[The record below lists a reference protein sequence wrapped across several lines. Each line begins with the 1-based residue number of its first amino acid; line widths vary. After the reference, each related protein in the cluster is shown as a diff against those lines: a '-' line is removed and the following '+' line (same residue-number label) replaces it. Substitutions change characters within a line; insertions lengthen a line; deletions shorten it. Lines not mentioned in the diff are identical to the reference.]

1 MKKDTNSVDDFF
13 RKSLQDHKVTPSEA
27 ARSRFLDEAAPAA
40 TGIWHSIFR
49 WQNMLAAAVILSAS
63 VILYF
68 GFFNDDVAPAPAPTA
83 TETQTSAVSSD
94 NSAPE
99 INTPTPNKIETQ
111 SNSEVPRTITQTKS
125 PYKFIDEKKTKGN
138 ATSEEEHIS
147 EKSGTFSNSV
157 FESTVVAKEEIAL
170 HEKKVLPSGISSTA
184 AGVNETDYQDG
195 NHPLDAVEAQPDS
208 IFNLKDTTKFEK
220 EFTDLPGQPDQGQP
234 LPQLPQSHIPFGFT
248 PFLLY
253 SLDWNPKND
262 GNSLVHSLGLEGKIT
277 YGRFSLTS
285 GLGVTYSTD
294 YSNYEVGYN
303 DYLGS
308 YQKLD
313 SITFAYDQKRY
324 NLVPTYYMSDS
335 KVWDSVLKLDTYQEE
350 VRYNQLRIPVMA
362 GYTII
367 QRGKF
372 AVGLKTGVEMLFYLK
387 SNTVAE
393 YEYNSGQN
401 KLVGINQL
409 PDSYA
414 RNNFWFMANVSAAYN
429 VSKRIVFEIEPHVK
443 YLLNPDKTSAS
454 AAQQEFIPALRSS
467 IKLKF

>member
-220 EFTDLPGQPDQGQP
+220 DFTDLPGQPDQGQP
-234 LPQLPQSHIPFGFT
+234 LPQLPQSHTPFGFT

-277 YGRFSLTS
+277 YCRFSLTS

-372 AVGLKTGVEMLFYLK
+372 VVGLKTGVEMLFYLK

-414 RNNFWFMANVSAAYN
+414 HNNFWFMANISAAYN

-454 AAQQEFIPALRSS
+454 PAQQEIIPALRSS

>member
-13 RKSLQDHKVTPSEA
+13 RKSLQDLRITPSEA
-27 ARSRFLDEAAPAA
+27 ARGRFLDEAAPAA
-40 TGIWHSIFR
+40 TGIWQSIFR

-63 VILYF
+63 VVLYF
-68 GFFNDDVAPAPAPTA
+68 GFFNNEVAPAPTA
-83 TETQTSAVSSD
+83 TETKTPALSSD

-99 INTPTPNKIETQ
+99 INASTPDKTETQ
-111 SNSEVPRTITQTKS
+111 SNSEVPQSITQSKPAFKFSKESETKVNS
-125 PYKFIDEKKTKGN
+125 TNK
-138 ATSEEEHIS
+138 EEHIS
-147 EKSGTFSNSV
+147 KQIETFSNPV
-157 FESTVVAKEEIAL
+157 FKSTVVANEEIAL
-170 HEKKVLPSGISSTA
+170 QEKKVVLSVISSTA
-184 AGVNETDYQDG
+184 AGVNETDYTDG
-195 NHPLDAVEAQPDS
+195 KHHLTAVEAQTDS
-208 IFNLKDTTKFEK
+208 IFNLKDTTEL
-220 EFTDLPGQPDQGQP
+220 EEDLTDIPDHSDQGKP
-234 LPQLPQSHIPFGFT
+234 LPLLPKSPPAFGFT
-248 PFLLY
+248 PFLHY

-262 GNSLVHSLGLEGKIT
+262 GNTLVHSLGLEGKII

-285 GLGVTYSTD
+285 GLGVTSSIA

-324 NLVPTYYMSDS
+324 NLVPTYYMSES

-350 VRYNQLRIPVMA
+350 MKYNHLRIPVMA
-362 GYTII
+362 GFDII

-372 AVGLKTGVEMLFYLK
+372 VVGLKIGVEMLFYLK

-409 PDSYA
+409 PDAYA
-414 RNNFWFMANVSAAYN
+414 RNNFWFMANISAAYN
-429 VSKRIVFEIEPHVK
+429 LNKRIVFEIEPHIK

-454 AAQQEFIPALRSS
+454 PAQQEVIPALRSS

>member
-13 RKSLQDHKVTPSEA
+13 RKSLQDHKITPSEA

-40 TGIWHSIFR
+40 TSIWHSIFR

-68 GFFNDDVAPAPAPTA
+68 GFFNDVVAPAPTA
-83 TETQTSAVSSD
+83 TEIQTPAVSND

-99 INTPTPNKIETQ
+99 INASTPQKSENQPISEIPQ
-111 SNSEVPRTITQTKS
+111 SITESK
-125 PYKFIDEKKTKGN
+125 PVYKFIDEKKSKVN
-138 ATSEEEHIS
+138 ATSNEEHIS
-147 EKSGTFSNSV
+147 KQTGTFSNPV
-157 FESTVVAKEEIAL
+157 FESTAVVNEEIAL
-170 HEKKVLPSGISSTA
+170 QENKVLPSGISSTA
-184 AGVNETDYQDG
+184 AGVNNMDYSDG
-195 NHPLDAVEAQPDS
+195 NFLLDAVETQTDS
-208 IFNLKDTTKFEK
+208 IFNLKDSIKSEK
-220 EFTDLPGQPDQGQP
+220 DFTDLPDQPDKGQP
-234 LPQLPQSHIPFGFT
+234 LPQLPRSLTPFGFT
-248 PFLLY
+248 PFLHY

-262 GNSLVHSLGLEGKIT
+262 GNTLVHSLGLEGKIA
-277 YGRFSLTS
+277 YSRFSLTS
-285 GLGVTYSTD
+285 GIGVTYSTA

-324 NLVPTYYMSDS
+324 NLVPTYYMSES

-350 VRYNQLRIPVMA
+350 MRYNHLRIPVMA
-362 GYTII
+362 GYDII

-372 AVGLKTGVEMLFYLK
+372 VVGLKTGVEMLFYLK

-409 PDSYA
+409 PDSYT
-414 RNNFWFMANVSAAYN
+414 RNNFWFMANISAAYN
-429 VSKRIVFEIEPHVK
+429 VGKRIVFEIEPHLK
-443 YLLNPDKTSAS
+443 YLLNPDKTTVS
-454 AAQQEFIPALRSS
+454 AAQQEVIPALRSS

>member
-13 RKSLQDHKVTPSEA
+13 RESLQDHKVTPSEA

-68 GFFNDDVAPAPAPTA
+68 GFFNDDVAPAPTA
-83 TETQTSAVSSD
+83 TETKTPALSSD

-99 INTPTPNKIETQ
+99 INASTPDKTETQ
-111 SNSEVPRTITQTKS
+111 SNSEVPQSITQSKPAFKFNNERETKVNS
-125 PYKFIDEKKTKGN
+125 TNK
-138 ATSEEEHIS
+138 EEHIS
-147 EKSGTFSNSV
+147 KKTGIFSNPV
-157 FESTVVAKEEIAL
+157 LGNANVVTEEIAL
-170 HEKKVLPSGISSTA
+170 QENKVLPLGISSTA
-184 AGVNETDYQDG
+184 ASVNNMDYSDV
-195 NHPLDAVEAQPDS
+195 NFPLNAVEDQPDS
-208 IFNLKDTTKFEK
+208 TFKLKDTTKSE
-220 EFTDLPGQPDQGQP
+220 EDLTDIPDHPDQGQP
-234 LPQLPQSHIPFGFT
+234 LPQLPKSPPAFGFT
-248 PFLLY
+248 PFLVY

-285 GLGVTYSTD
+285 GLGVTYSTA

-324 NLVPTYYMSDS
+324 NLVPTYYMSEA

-350 VRYNQLRIPVMA
+350 MRYNHLRIPIMA
-362 GYTII
+362 GYDII

-372 AVGLKTGVEMLFYLK
+372 VVGLKTGVEMLFYLK
-387 SNTVAE
+387 SNAVAE

-409 PDSYA
+409 PDAYA
-414 RNNFWFMANVSAAYN
+414 RNNFWFMANISAAYN
-429 VSKRIVFEIEPHVK
+429 VGKRIVFEIDPIVK
-443 YLLNPDKTSAS
+443 YLLNPDK
-454 AAQQEFIPALRSS
+454 AAVYPATQEVIPALRSS

>member
-1 MKKDTNSVDDFF
+1 MKKDKNSVDDFF
-13 RKSLQDHKVTPSEA
+13 RKSLQDHKITPSEA

-68 GFFNDDVAPAPAPTA
+68 GFFNDAVAPAPTA
-83 TETQTSAVSSD
+83 TETQTPAVSKD

-99 INTPTPNKIETQ
+99 INASTPDKTETQ
-111 SNSEVPRTITQTKS
+111 SNSEVPQSITESKPANKFSNERKAKVNSTI
-125 PYKFIDEKKTKGN
+125 
-138 ATSEEEHIS
+138 EEEHVS
-147 EKSGTFSNSV
+147 NKTGTFSNPV
-157 FESTVVAKEEIAL
+157 FESSVVAKEEIAL
-170 HEKKVLPSGISSTA
+170 QENTVLLSEISNTA
-184 AGVNETDYQDG
+184 TGVNKTDYSDG
-195 NHPLDAVEAQPDS
+195 NHPLPAVNAQPDS
-208 IFNLKDTTKFEK
+208 IFNLKDTTEPQKDL
-220 EFTDLPGQPDQGQP
+220 TDIPDHPDQGQP
-234 LPQLPQSHIPFGFT
+234 LPQLPKSPPAFGFT

-253 SLDWNPKND
+253 SLDWNPEND
-262 GNSLVHSLGLEGKIT
+262 GNSLVHSLGLEGKIK

-285 GLGVTYSTD
+285 GVGVTYTTA

-324 NLVPTYYMSDS
+324 NLVPTYYMSES

-362 GYTII
+362 GYDIF
-367 QRGKF
+367 QRGRF
-372 AVGLKTGVEMLFYLK
+372 VVGLKTGVEMLFYLK

-393 YEYNSGQN
+393 YEYNTGQN

-409 PDSYA
+409 PDAYT
-414 RNNFWFMANVSAAYN
+414 RNNFWFMANISAAYN
-429 VSKRIVFEIEPHVK
+429 VGKRIVFEIEPHVK

-454 AAQQEFIPALRSS
+454 PAQQEIIPALRSS
-467 IKLKF
+467 IKLKL